1 MGVALGW
8 HLVGV
13 RVCAGGCWRDA
24 GAGGGLGWDG
34 AGGAGGERGGR
45 ERARWGS
52 ARTDDVGERWGLGA
66 GRDTKRVRRWR
77 GRNGRDAT
85 GACDRSNSRGLA
97 GAVQTGVARVVSAL
111 SHGPTIRAACP
122 APGAG
127 PDGDHSC
134 SDTRARNRT
143 RFANVSLGTD
153 DATRRRPPA
162 PGAIR
167 REGGE
172 APNACQTPP
181 IAHPAGR
188 QERWQRTCQ

>member
-1 MGVALGW
+1 MGVARS
-8 HLVGV
+8 VGAWSAFG
-13 RVCAGGCWRDA
+13 VCAGGCWRD
-24 GAGGGLGWDG
+24 GW
-34 AGGAGGERGGR
+34 GGR
-45 ERARWGS
+45 GRASWGC
-52 ARTDDVGERWGLGA
+52 RRVWDDVGERWGLGA
-66 GRDTKRVRRWR
+66 GRDIRRVRRWR
-77 GRNGRDAT
+77 GRDGRDAT

-97 GAVQTGVARVVSAL
+97 EQYRRGGPVVSAL
-111 SHGPTIRAACP
+111 SHGPAIRAACV
-122 APGAG
+122 ASDAGA
-127 PDGDHSC
+127 DGNHSC

-143 RFANVSLGTD
+143 RFANVSLGKD

-172 APNACQTPP
+172 APNACQTSP